1 MDPGNNTIY
10 GQKQNMTC
18 NFEIMKLIIWFWKQ
32 LQKKNSHRINLYMPR
47 GLEYIEKNSAW
58 ILTLSMLITLKFFKS
73 LWKSGNNKYLL
84 SSNGNRLRLYILEIT
99 LHLRESYPEVLR
111 PIVILEG
118 GNREA
123 WESQLKETSI
133 MKLKDMEET
142 TWFPVMLVG
151 REARW
156 QQKIQRRKNQ

>member
-1 MDPGNNTIY
+1 
-10 GQKQNMTC
+10 
-18 NFEIMKLIIWFWKQ
+18 
-32 LQKKNSHRINLYMPR
+32 
-47 GLEYIEKNSAW
+47 
-58 ILTLSMLITLKFFKS
+58 MLITLKFFKS

-151 REARW
+151 REAR
-156 QQKIQRRKNQ
+156 